1 MVELTIDDKKVT
13 VPEGTT
19 ILEAAKT
26 AGLLIPNLCYLKGI
40 NEIGACRVCVVDVK
54 GSHKLVTSC
63 NTPVQPGMEV
73 RTNTPRAR
81 EARRTNIELIMSQHK
96 GHCIACARSGN
107 CKLQTF
113 TNNEYFER
121 NSYVKE
127 IPKENWSK
135 TFPLYRDDTK
145 CIKCM
150 RCVQICDK
158 IQSLGVWD
166 VQNTG
171 GRTTVG
177 VSGNRTIEE
186 ANCSL
191 CGQCVTHCPTG
202 ALRARNDCIRDFS
215 VYGPISQEDKIKVVQ
230 IAPAVRA
237 AWGEE
242 FNLAPSF
249 ATAKRLV
256 SVLKKIGFDYVF
268 DTNFAADLTIMEES
282 AEVLARLEDGK
293 HHPYPLFTSCCPGW
307 VRFVKTEYPDM
318 VGCLS
323 TSKSPQQMF
332 GVVSKTYFAEKLGVS
347 PDRIYSV
354 SIMPCMAKK
363 AEKDIKTINDSGAG
377 KDVDLVL
384 TTRELCRLIKRENI
398 NIAMMEESE
407 FDSPLGCSS
416 GAGVI
421 FGTTGGVMEAALRTA
436 YYKLTGV
443 NPEPDQFEQIRS
455 GAPWRE
461 ANLSIAGTK
470 VRIAVVSGLSNTR
483 ALLEALRRG
492 EVSYDFVEV
501 MACPGGCVGGGGQPI
516 HDGEEWAKRR
526 AKVLYDLDARN
537 EIRFS
542 HENPEIQALYKEYL
556 KEPLSHKAE
565 ALLHTD
571 HTSWEVS
578 TMYEQIR

>member
-1 MVELTIDDKKVT
+1 MVELTIDNKKVT

-135 TFPLYRDDTK
+135 IFPLYRDDTK

-268 DTNFAADLTIMEES
+268 DTNFAADLTIIGRRKAS
-282 AEVLARLEDGK
+282 
-293 HHPYPLFTSCCPGW
+293 SIS
-307 VRFVKTEYPDM
+307 FVYFL
-318 VGCLS
+318 LS
-323 TSKSPQQMF
+323 
-332 GVVSKTYFAEKLGVS
+332 GLGS
-347 PDRIYSV
+347 FCKDRISGYGWMSV
-354 SIMPCMAKK
+354 HFKISATDVWCSFQDLFCRKTGSVTRSDLQCVHYAVYGKK
-363 AEKDIKTINDSGAG
+363 SG
-377 KDVDLVL
+377 
-384 TTRELCRLIKRENI
+384 KR
-398 NIAMMEESE
+398 
-407 FDSPLGCSS
+407 
-416 GAGVI
+416 
-421 FGTTGGVMEAALRTA
+421 
-436 YYKLTGV
+436 Y
-443 NPEPDQFEQIRS
+443 
-455 GAPWRE
+455 
-461 ANLSIAGTK
+461 
-470 VRIAVVSGLSNTR
+470 
-483 ALLEALRRG
+483 
-492 EVSYDFVEV
+492 
-501 MACPGGCVGGGGQPI
+501 
-516 HDGEEWAKRR
+516 
-526 AKVLYDLDARN
+526 
-537 EIRFS
+537 
-542 HENPEIQALYKEYL
+542 
-556 KEPLSHKAE
+556 
-565 ALLHTD
+565 
-571 HTSWEVS
+571 
-578 TMYEQIR
+578 

>member
-1 MVELTIDDKKVT
+1 M
-13 VPEGTT
+13 
-19 ILEAAKT
+19 AAKT

-135 TFPLYRDDTK
+135 IFPLYRDDTK

-421 FGTTGGVMEAALRTA
+421 FGTTGGV
-436 YYKLTGV
+436 Y
-443 NPEPDQFEQIRS
+443 
-455 GAPWRE
+455 
-461 ANLSIAGTK
+461 
-470 VRIAVVSGLSNTR
+470 
-483 ALLEALRRG
+483 
-492 EVSYDFVEV
+492 
-501 MACPGGCVGGGGQPI
+501 GGGSA
-516 HDGEEWAKRR
+516 H
-526 AKVLYDLDARN
+526 
-537 EIRFS
+537 S
-542 HENPEIQALYKEYL
+542 
-556 KEPLSHKAE
+556 
-565 ALLHTD
+565 LL
-571 HTSWEVS
+571 
-578 TMYEQIR
+578 

>member
-1 MVELTIDDKKVT
+1 MVELTIDNKKVT

-135 TFPLYRDDTK
+135 IFPLYRDDTK

-332 GVVSKTYFAEKLGVS
+332 GV
-347 PDRIYSV
+347 
-354 SIMPCMAKK
+354 
-363 AEKDIKTINDSGAG
+363 
-377 KDVDLVL
+377 L

-461 ANLSIAGTK
+461 ASLSIAGTK

-516 HDGEEWAKRR
+516 HDGEEWAERR

-571 HTSWEVS
+571 HTSWEVP

>member
-1 MVELTIDDKKVT
+1 MVELTIDNKKVT

-293 HHPYPLFTSCCPGW
+293 HHPYPCLLYTS
-307 VRFVKTEYPDM
+307 D
-318 VGCLS
+318 
-323 TSKSPQQMF
+323 
-332 GVVSKTYFAEKLGVS
+332 
-347 PDRIYSV
+347 
-354 SIMPCMAKK
+354 
-363 AEKDIKTINDSGAG
+363 
-377 KDVDLVL
+377 
-384 TTRELCRLIKRENI
+384 
-398 NIAMMEESE
+398 
-407 FDSPLGCSS
+407 
-416 GAGVI
+416 
-421 FGTTGGVMEAALRTA
+421 AAD
-436 YYKLTGV
+436 
-443 NPEPDQFEQIRS
+443 E
-455 GAPWRE
+455 
-461 ANLSIAGTK
+461 
-470 VRIAVVSGLSNTR
+470 
-483 ALLEALRRG
+483 
-492 EVSYDFVEV
+492 
-501 MACPGGCVGGGGQPI
+501 
-516 HDGEEWAKRR
+516 
-526 AKVLYDLDARN
+526 
-537 EIRFS
+537 
-542 HENPEIQALYKEYL
+542 
-556 KEPLSHKAE
+556 
-565 ALLHTD
+565 
-571 HTSWEVS
+571 
-578 TMYEQIR
+578 